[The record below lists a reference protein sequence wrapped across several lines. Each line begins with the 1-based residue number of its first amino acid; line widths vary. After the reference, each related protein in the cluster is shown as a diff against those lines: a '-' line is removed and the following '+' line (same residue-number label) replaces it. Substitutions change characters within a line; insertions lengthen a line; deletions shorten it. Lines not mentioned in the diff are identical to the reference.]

1 MLQTTELLVD
11 CVLKAE
17 VESCPVYPYRWHSAT
32 SHKSRRNRE
41 ANMTLTKGYEIRID
55 AHAWRQ
61 YNHPRWHM
69 LARQRT
75 TEEIDVISEP
85 SVIEGCTRE

>member
-41 ANMTLTKGYEIRID
+41 ANMTLS
-55 AHAWRQ
+55 AWRQ

-85 SVIEGCTRE
+85 SVIEGCTR